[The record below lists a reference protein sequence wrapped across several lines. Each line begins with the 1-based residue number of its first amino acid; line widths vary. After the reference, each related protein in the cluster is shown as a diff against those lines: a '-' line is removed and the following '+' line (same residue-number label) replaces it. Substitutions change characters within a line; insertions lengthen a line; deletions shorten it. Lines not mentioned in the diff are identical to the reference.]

1 MNKRSVLTLL
11 VVLLISMIAAPT
23 SSVSAQSAAMAKPAL
38 YTYVSLF
45 AVPRAQWAE
54 FEKAEM
60 SDDAEMK
67 KLVADGTI
75 VGYGVFSRVAHQE
88 GEPTHGDW
96 FSATSQANLMKG
108 LEALIGAG
116 ASKDPVYANTKHWDE
131 IYESR
136 DYNMQAGTFTN
147 AYLRVGVFKYKEGSE
162 HVAEITRATLVKG
175 LESMVADGSLHGYHI
190 DRQAIHTSDVNSFL
204 IVLFTNGGE
213 GLDKFSAVVESMGK
227 NDPAGIAGF
236 ESIVNEAG
244 HVDGLYRVP
253 SMTSK

>member
-1 MNKRSVLTLL
+1 MHKRFLFAVMI
-11 VVLLISMIAAPT
+11 VLLISMISAPT
-23 SSVSAQSAAMAKPAL
+23 SSVSAQSAPAAKAAL

-45 AVPRAQWAE
+45 AVPRAQWAD

-60 SDDAEMK
+60 SDDTELK
-67 KLVADGTI
+67 KLAADGSI
-75 VGYGVFSRVAHQE
+75 VGYGIFSRVAHQE

-108 LEALIGAG
+108 LEALIGSG
-116 ASKDPVYANTKHWDE
+116 ASTNPVYANTKHWDE
-131 IYESR
+131 IYESH
-136 DYNMQAGTFTN
+136 DYNMQSGTFTN
-147 AYLRVGVFKYKEGSE
+147 SYVRVGVFKYKEGSE
-162 HVAEITRATLVKG
+162 HAAEITRATLVKG

-213 GLDKFSAVVESMGK
+213 GLDKYSTMVESMGK
-227 NDPAGIAGF
+227 NDPAGLAGF
-236 ESIVNEAG
+236 ESIVNDAG